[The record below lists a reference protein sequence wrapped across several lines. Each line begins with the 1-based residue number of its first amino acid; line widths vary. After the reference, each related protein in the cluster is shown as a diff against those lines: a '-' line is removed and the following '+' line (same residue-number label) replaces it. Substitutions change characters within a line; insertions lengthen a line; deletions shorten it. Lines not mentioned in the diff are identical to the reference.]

1 MIGRLFQRQPTD
13 RKFKPKQRQTILTG
27 DQRHRN
33 NIATGQH
40 LNRHADQRCVFYFF
54 PTAQKKLKFCQH
66 TIGTFASRTS
76 RHTNPSLQKSQFSH
90 PLQDGNENLDIILK
104 CYLKNKI

>member
-1 MIGRLFQRQPTD
+1 M
-13 RKFKPKQRQTILTG
+13 TG
-27 DQRHRN
+27 DQRHSN

-40 LNRHADQRCVFYFF
+40 ANRPADQRYVFYFF
-54 PTAQKKLKFCQH
+54 STAQKKLKFCRH

-90 PLQDGNENLDIILK
+90 PPQDGNETLK
-104 CYLKNKI
+104 RNFEYLNRLKIVLN